1 MDKILQFLYRIYKK
15 VRPPKRLYK
24 YGTIGLSHY
33 DDRTKTEKFWDYF
46 DEFFFQW
53 QQRLRYAKAYRKAVF
68 NSFFDIGL
76 GRVVS
81 STAEIKAKEKEGYIY
96 MSDNE
101 LDKYSARRKYL
112 NKKERKERAI
122 KYFEEGFAKIRAGN
136 SNYYEQYVN
145 QIKRG
150 NK

>member
-1 MDKILQFLYRIYKK
+1 MDKILQILYGIYRK

-24 YGTIGLSHY
+24 YGTIGLSIC
-33 DDRTKTEKFWDYF
+33 DDRTKKEKMFDYI
-46 DEFFFQW
+46 DEFFFNW
-53 QQRLRYAKAYRKAVF
+53 QQKLRYAKAYRKAVF

-96 MSDNE
+96 MSDSE

-112 NKKERKERAI
+112 NKKERKEKTI